1 MFFLRD
7 AVSRFGFANTLSVIS
22 FVISITCFAFVARI
36 SQQYAKIELNKT
48 EPKVIIANNEAIK
61 IAVDKS
67 NYDLD
72 STVYDNIVTNIDS
85 VANSNDDKS
94 PIVKAKKAT
103 IKIENP
109 EPIIETQIPEK
120 EISEN
125 NITENVKKQQMSNK
139 KNIQL
144 GIFKSH
150 REAVSAWFKMSD
162 KNSNLGNL
170 RYHVVAKKST
180 GDQYLYLLQ
189 IKAKNNQEAEKLAVL
204 LISDGLSVNV
214 VD

>member
-48 EPKVIIANNEAIK
+48 EPRVIIANNESIK

-67 NYDLD
+67 TYDLD

-85 VANSNDDKS
+85 VSNSNDDKN
-94 PIVKAKKAT
+94 PIVKTKKT
-103 IKIENP
+103 PIKIENP

-120 EISEN
+120 EISEQ
-125 NITENVKKQQMSNK
+125 NITENVKKQQTSNK

-162 KNSNLGNL
+162 KYNNLVNL
-170 RYHVVAKKST
+170 RYHVVSKKST
-180 GDQYLYLLQ
+180 SDQYLYLLQ
-189 IKAKNNQEAEKLAVL
+189 IKAKNNEEAEKLAVL
-204 LISDGLSVNV
+204 LISDGLSVIV